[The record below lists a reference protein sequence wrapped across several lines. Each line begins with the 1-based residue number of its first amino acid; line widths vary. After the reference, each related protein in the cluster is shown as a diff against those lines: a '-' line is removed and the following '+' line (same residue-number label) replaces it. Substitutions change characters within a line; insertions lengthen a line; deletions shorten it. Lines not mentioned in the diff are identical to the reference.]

1 MKHAGAETLAS
12 LAPLLARLRA
22 MPALTER
29 TPGSFYIKSKAYLH
43 FHEDPAGPFVDVK
56 LHFAEFK
63 RLRVA
68 TKSEQ
73 ATLVALVAKS
83 LERRA
88 RSARTPARSR

>member
-56 LHFAEFK
+56 LLSAEFK

-68 TKSEQ
+68 TKAEQ
-73 ATLVALVAKS
+73 ATLVALVAES
-83 LERRA
+83 LRKTSKRK
-88 RSARTPARSR
+88 